1 MKEKATMLSKQASKQ
16 ASKHKITLSFFSC
29 QIEFFTKL
37 GGVFCPIYHGRDA
50 PFVFVAPLKIN
61 RKDGK

>member
-1 MKEKATMLSKQASKQ
+1 MKEKATMLSKQ

-37 GGVFCPIYHGRDA
+37 GGAFCPIYHGRDA
-50 PFVFVAPLKIN
+50 PFCVCSTC
-61 RKDGK
+61 

>member
-37 GGVFCPIYHGRDA
+37 GGAFCPIYHGRDA
-50 PFVFVAPLKIN
+50 PFCVCSTC
-61 RKDGK
+61 

>member
-1 MKEKATMLSKQASKQ
+1 MKEKATMLSKQAEDNSV
-16 ASKHKITLSFFSC
+16 LFSC